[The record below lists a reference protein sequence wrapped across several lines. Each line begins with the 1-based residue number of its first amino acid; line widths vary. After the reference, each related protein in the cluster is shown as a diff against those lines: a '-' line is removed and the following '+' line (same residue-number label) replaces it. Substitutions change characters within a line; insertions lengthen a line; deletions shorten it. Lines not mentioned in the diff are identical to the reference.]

1 MTKHMPVNPD
11 GADDSDD
18 GHAGQSTAALILGSI
33 GVVYGDIGT
42 SPLYALRES
51 LAHSVKADAMTEEA
65 VIGAISLLIFAL
77 LFTVTL
83 KYVLFLMRA
92 DNRGEGGTLSLMAL
106 AESCV
111 GGRSLTIFLLGVAG
125 AALFSGDAII
135 TPAISVMSA
144 IEGLSLVTDRL
155 ERICDPDHACD
166 PDHSVLGSKPRHGA
180 GRGAVRPDHGRLFR
194 RHRRTRRHAYRRRAA
209 GALGLRSALRSRLP
223 AGTWL
228 ARLRRARL
236 GLSRRNGRRG
246 ALCRHGP
253 FRTVPDSGGLARL
266 RPAGPAAELSGTG
279 RAASSHAPRRST
291 IPFSCSRPTG
301 RCCRSSSS
309 RPWRQWSPARR

>member
-1 MTKHMPVNPD
+1 MPVNPD

-111 GGRSLTIFLLGVAG
+111 GGRSLT
-125 AALFSGDAII
+125 
-135 TPAISVMSA
+135 
-144 IEGLSLVTDRL
+144 
-155 ERICDPDHACD
+155 
-166 PDHSVLGSKPRHGA
+166 
-180 GRGAVRPDHGRLFR
+180 
-194 RHRRTRRHAYRRRAA
+194 
-209 GALGLRSALRSRLP
+209 
-223 AGTWL
+223 
-228 ARLRRARL
+228 
-236 GLSRRNGRRG
+236 
-246 ALCRHGP
+246 
-253 FRTVPDSGGLARL
+253 
-266 RPAGPAAELSGTG
+266 
-279 RAASSHAPRRST
+279 
-291 IPFSCSRPTG
+291 
-301 RCCRSSSS
+301 
-309 RPWRQWSPARR
+309 